1 MKTLE
6 ELQELA
12 IKMNYT
18 LEELMYEMLCDSVDD
33 LEQKDKEI
41 ARLNKIIDDLEKYLI
56 FQIRHTDKEYIFCE
70 VYHKLK
76 ELTEEGKFQEIPLFK
91 GTMEQLDNLTI
102 LKEEGK

>member
-12 IKMNYT
+12 AKMNYT

-41 ARLNKIIDDLEKYLI
+41 ARLNKIIDELEKYLI
-56 FQIRHTDKEYIFCE
+56 FKKDNAYELENPKKSKLKPYGIEKDM
-70 VYHKLK
+70 YHISYCRYYEILDKLK
-76 ELTEEGKFQEIPLFK
+76 ELKEG
-91 GTMEQLDNLTI
+91 G
-102 LKEEGK
+102 KE